1 VKEVPTGERQEMN
14 GRSKECSD
22 VSYRRNVGLPTAGD
36 GQGNGAA
43 ILVSERNKPFTRRRA
58 AGNSIEKN
66 REVLAMRNAET
77 VLAIIQER
85 GKQGLPLE
93 DIYRQLYNPTLYLRA
108 YAKLYPNDGAMTPG
122 STTETADGMSM
133 QKIEHLIDDIRH
145 ERYRWTPVRRV
156 YIPKK
161 TGKLRPL
168 GLPTWR
174 DKLLQEVIRS
184 ILEAYYEP
192 QMSEHSHG
200 FRPERGCHT
209 ALREIQANWTGTRW
223 FIETDISKYFD
234 TINHDLL
241 LEILGEKL
249 HDNRFLH
256 LIRHLLQSGYLE
268 EWRFHHTMS
277 GAPQGGVVSPTL
289 ANIYLDRLDR
299 YVETMLIPA
308 YTRGERRAENPVYK
322 RLRDNVAYRKRTGKR
337 EEYKQM
343 RKQMLKLPST
353 DPHDPEYRRLFY
365 VRYAD
370 DTLLGFAGPRQEA
383 EEIKQKLGQFLQ
395 ETLKLEMSEEKTLIT
410 QASTQAARFLGY
422 EIVNQQN
429 DSKHARKQR
438 SANGKIGL
446 RVPTD
451 VVAKKSAQ
459 YLRNRKPIHRPERLQ
474 DTDYSIVMQYQQE
487 YRGIV
492 QYYLLAQNVAHL
504 YRLHWVMKG
513 SLLKTLANKHKS
525 SATAMARKYQT
536 TVQAP
541 NGTPLK
547 CLRVVVEREGK
558 KPLVAQFGG
567 IQLIPQPKATILD
580 QLPKPMN
587 TGTEILQRMLANTC
601 ELCKSTKDIEV
612 HHIRKLADL
621 KGKGGRERPAWVKLM
636 AARQRKTLVVCRT
649 CHVKIHAGQPL

>member
-1 VKEVPTGERQEMN
+1 
-14 GRSKECSD
+14 
-22 VSYRRNVGLPTAGD
+22 
-36 GQGNGAA
+36 
-43 ILVSERNKPFTRRRA
+43 
-58 AGNSIEKN
+58 
-66 REVLAMRNAET
+66 MRNAET

-122 STTETADGMSM
+122 STTETVDGMSL
-133 QKIEHLIDDIRH
+133 QKIEHLIDDLRQ

-156 YIPKK
+156 SIPKK

-168 GLPTWR
+168 GLPTWK

-234 TINHDLL
+234 TINHDILMK
-241 LEILGEKL
+241 ILGEKL
-249 HDNRFLH
+249 HDNRFLR
-256 LIRHLLQSGYLE
+256 LIRLLLQSGYLE
-268 EWRFHHTMS
+268 DWKFSRTMS
-277 GAPQGGVVSPTL
+277 GTPQGGVVSPTL
-289 ANIYLDRLDR
+289 ANIYLDKFDH
-299 YVETMLIPA
+299 YVEKILIPA
-308 YTRGERRAENPVYK
+308 STRGEKRAVNP
-322 RLRDNVAYRKRTGKR
+322 AYRQLTNAIYYRKKTGQKK
-337 EEYKQM
+337 EYKEL
-343 RKQMLKLPST
+343 RKQVQRLPSF
-353 DPHDPEYRRLFY
+353 DPHDPTYRRLYY

-383 EEIKQKLGQFLQ
+383 EQIKLKLGQFLQ

-410 QASTQAARFLGY
+410 QASRHPARFLGY

-429 DSKHARKQR
+429 DSKHAGKKR

-451 VVAKKSAQ
+451 VMKKKSAQ
-459 YLRNRKPIHRPERLQ
+459 YLRNGKPIHRPERLQ
-474 DTDYSIVMQYQQE
+474 ETDYSIVMQYQQE
-487 YRGIV
+487 YRGMV

-504 YRLHWVMKG
+504 YHLHWAMKG
-513 SLLKTLANKHKS
+513 SLLKTLANKHKT

-541 NGTPLK
+541 NGTTLK

-558 KPLVAQFGG
+558 KPLIAQFGG
-567 IQLIPQPKATILD
+567 IQLIPQPKATLLD
-580 QLPKPMN
+580 HLPKPMN

-601 ELCKSTKDIEV
+601 ELCTSTKDIEV

-621 KGKGGRERPAWVKLM
+621 KDKGGRERPAWVKLM

-649 CHVKIHAGQPL
+649 CHRKIHAGQPV

>member
-1 VKEVPTGERQEMN
+1 M
-14 GRSKECSD
+14 RS
-22 VSYRRNVGLPTAGD
+22 
-36 GQGNGAA
+36 
-43 ILVSERNKPFTRRRA
+43 
-58 AGNSIEKN
+58 
-66 REVLAMRNAET
+66 AET
-77 VLAIIQER
+77 VLAIIRER

-122 STTETADGMSM
+122 PNTETVDGMSM
-133 QKIEHLIDDIRH
+133 QKIEQLIDDLRH
-145 ERYRWTPVRRV
+145 ERYRWTPIRRV

-168 GLPTWR
+168 GLPTWK
-174 DKLLQEVIRS
+174 DKLIQEVIRS

-223 FIETDISKYFD
+223 FIEGDIAKYFD
-234 TINHDLL
+234 TISHDVLMQ
-241 LEILGEKL
+241 ILGEKL
-249 HDNRFLH
+249 HDNRFLR

-268 EWRFHHTMS
+268 EWKFHQTMS

-289 ANIYLDRLDR
+289 ANIYLDKLDH
-299 YVETMLIPA
+299 YVEKVLIPT
-308 YTRGERRAENPVYK
+308 YTRGERRAENP
-322 RLRDNVAYRKRTGKR
+322 AYTKLKNRVFYAKKITQK
-337 EEYKQM
+337 EKYQEL
-343 RKQMLKLPST
+343 RKQMLQTPST
-353 DPHDPEYRRLFY
+353 DPSDSTYRRLFY

-383 EEIKQKLGQFLQ
+383 EEIKQNLRQFLRD
-395 ETLKLEMSEEKTLIT
+395 TLKLEMSEEKTLIT

-429 DSKHARKQR
+429 DSKHAKRRR

-451 VVAKKSAQ
+451 VVTKKSAQ
-459 YLRNRKPIHRPERLQ
+459 YLRNGKPIHRPERLQ

-487 YRGIV
+487 YRGMV
-492 QYYLLAQNVAHL
+492 QYYLLAQNVSHL
-504 YRLHWVMKG
+504 YRLHWAMKG
-513 SLLKTLANKHKS
+513 SLLKTLANKHKTS
-525 SATAMARKYQT
+525 STAIARKYQT

-541 NGTPLK
+541 NGTDLK
-547 CLRVVVEREGK
+547 CLQVVVEREGK

-567 IQLIPQPKATILD
+567 IQLIPQPKAPILD

-587 TGTEILQRMLANTC
+587 TGTEILQRMLANIC

-636 AARQRKTLVVCRT
+636 AARQRKTLVVCCT
-649 CHVKIHAGQPL
+649 CHMKIHAGQPL